1 MGSLT
6 DFERG
11 FLAGLI
17 VGEAH
22 FGVGKGNVQFV
33 IGMHIRHA
41 ALLRRV
47 QDLLPGSILYG
58 PYHHQGRYFLRLMLR
73 GDALRSCL
81 DIFDSLELDRW
92 CPDVAGRYEA
102 LRRAAMT
109 MRTRPARRRVS

>member
-22 FGVGKGNVQFV
+22 FGTGKGNVQFV
-33 IGMHIRHA
+33 IAMHVRHA

-47 QDLLPGSILYG
+47 QDLLPGSVLYG
-58 PYHHQGRYFLRLMLR
+58 SYHHQGRYFLRLMGR

-92 CPDVAGRYEA
+92 CRHVAGRYEA
-102 LRRAAMT
+102 LRQAALT
-109 MRTRPARRRVS
+109 MRTRGRRQGVS